1 MELPLVTPEQIIAS
15 RNIYS
20 LFTGDLHA
28 TFDSFPSFPG
38 EEQHR
43 LKAMLVRISFSSFIG
58 NLITSVPKGIY
69 KLNDESGEIE
79 FEEEWKIP
87 DLAELGTLESWH
99 HFHPNILNA
108 GRVTHFVDPNLNEE
122 VFVEFRIGKP
132 KLTVSMRSTL

>member
-1 MELPLVTPEQIIAS
+1 
-15 RNIYS
+15 
-20 LFTGDLHA
+20 
-28 TFDSFPSFPG
+28 
-38 EEQHR
+38 
-43 LKAMLVRISFSSFIG
+43 MLVRISFSSFI
-58 NLITSVPKGIY
+58 VPKGIY

-122 VFVEFRIGKP
+122 DRQAEIDRLNEVDPVVDKLKTLNEDKP
-132 KLTVSMRSTL
+132 LEGHEQNYTIKNLGS